1 MARMRLDELDLPVIG
16 APMAGGTS
24 TPELVAAVSGAG
36 GLGMLAAGYQAPEEL
51 AADVLAVRE
60 LTARPFGVNLFVLEQ
75 LDRTVLEPQVA
86 AYRDSLAGD
95 AERFDAPLPQP
106 SWYGTDHLEDKL
118 ALLVAEPVAVVS
130 FTFGCPDPVAV
141 ARLQEVGSTVLVT
154 ATDAAEARAAVA
166 CGADAIVLQGHEAG
180 GHRGTHV
187 VAATPNRHDHLGL
200 LQEVAPQ
207 TDLPLVAAGGVTT
220 AGDTRRAR
228 EAGAVAVQV
237 GTALLLSPESGAGA
251 TYRAGLRDDA
261 LTETVVTR
269 AFTGRPARALRNRF
283 VAERDGTAPSAF
295 PQVDQVTK
303 PLRRAAAQSGD
314 VGSTHLWAGI
324 GWRAAQER
332 SAADIVADLAP

>member
-1 MARMRLDELDLPVIG
+1 MARMRLDDLDLPVIG
-16 APMAGGTS
+16 APMAGGTT
-24 TPELVAAVSGAG
+24 TPQLVAAVSAAG
-36 GLGMLAAGYQAPEEL
+36 GLGMLAAGYQPPEAL
-51 AADVLAVRE
+51 AADVLAVKE
-60 LTARPFGVNLFVLEQ
+60 LTTRPFGVNLFVLEQ

-86 AYRDSLAGD
+86 AYRDSLAGE
-95 AERFDAPLPQP
+95 AERLGAPLPQP

-118 ALLVAEPVAVVS
+118 ALLAAEPVAVVS
-130 FTFGCPDPVAV
+130 FTFGCPEPAAV
-141 ARLQEVGSTVLVT
+141 QRLQEAGSTVLVT
-154 ATDAAEARAAVA
+154 ATDAAEARAAA
-166 CGADAIVLQGHEAG
+166 GCGADAIVLQGHEAG
-180 GHRGTHV
+180 AHRGTHL
-187 VAATPNRHDHLGL
+187 VAATPNRYDHLAL

-220 AGDTRRAR
+220 AGDTRRAQ

-251 TYRAGLRDDA
+251 TYRAALRDDT

-303 PLRRAAAQSGD
+303 PLRRAAAQAGD

-332 SAADIVADLAP
+332 PAAEIVADLAP